1 MTERKRLGEMLV
13 EAGLIDNIQL
23 QSALGHQRQWGGK
36 LGDILLEMGFI
47 SEHVLAD
54 FFESHLNIPCLD
66 LSDFEIPENVRG
78 LLKDE
83 IIKKYSVVPIGYE
96 NKVLTVA
103 MSDPSD
109 IRTIDELQF
118 AAGCRIIPVL
128 VFSLDVKRLIQRYFG
143 EEVAA
148 GYQYKSKVHEI
159 GEKKDFELV
168 RDEKQAA
175 PKKEVTI
182 KNYLDAMTSL
192 LIEKGVITK
201 EEMQKKIR
209 EITQI

>member
-1 MTERKRLGEMLV
+1 MAERKRLGEMLI
-13 EAGLIDNIQL
+13 EAGLIDDMQL

-36 LGDILLEMGFI
+36 LGDILIEMGFI

-83 IIKKYSVVPIGYE
+83 IIKKYSVVPIAYE
-96 NKVLTVA
+96 NKVLTIA

-118 AAGCRIIPVL
+118 ATGYRVKPVL

-148 GYQYKSKVHEI
+148 GYQYKTKVHEI
-159 GEKKDFELV
+159 GEKDFELV
-168 RDEKQAA
+168 RDEKQEIQ
-175 PKKEVTI
+175 KKEVTV
-182 KNYLDAMTSL
+182 KNYLDAMTRL
-192 LIEKGVITK
+192 LIEKGIITK
-201 EEMQKKIR
+201 EELQKKIK
-209 EITQI
+209 EII

>member
-23 QSALGHQRQWGGK
+23 QSALGHQKQWGGK
-36 LGDILLEMGFI
+36 LGDILLEMGFV

-83 IIKKYSVVPIGYE
+83 IIKKYSAVPIGYE

-103 MSDPSD
+103 ISDPSD
-109 IRTIDELQF
+109 IKTIDELQF
-118 AAGCRIIPVL
+118 ATGYRIKPIL
-128 VFSLDVKRLIQRYFG
+128 VFSLDVKRLMQRYFG
-143 EEVAA
+143 EEVAP

-168 RDEKQAA
+168 RDEKQKIQ
-175 PKKEVTI
+175 KKEVTV
-182 KNYLDAMTSL
+182 KDYLDAMTNL
-192 LIEKGVITK
+192 LIEKGVITR
-201 EEMQKKIR
+201 EELQRKIR
-209 EITQI
+209 EIIQ

>member
-1 MTERKRLGEMLV
+1 MAERKRLGEMLI
-13 EAGLIDNIQL
+13 EAGLIDDMQL
-23 QSALGHQRQWGGK
+23 QSALGHQKQWGGK

-83 IIKKYSVVPIGYE
+83 IIKKYSAVPIAYE
-96 NKVLTVA
+96 NKVLTIA

-118 AAGCRIIPVL
+118 ATGYRIKPIL

-143 EEVAA
+143 EEVAP
-148 GYQYKSKVHEI
+148 GHQYKSKVHEI
-159 GEKKDFELV
+159 AEKRDFELI
-168 RDEKQAA
+168 RDEKQEIQ
-175 PKKEVTI
+175 KKEVTV
-182 KNYLDAMTSL
+182 KDYLDAMTRL
-192 LIEKGVITK
+192 LIEKGIITK
-201 EEMQKKIR
+201 EELQKKIK
-209 EITQI
+209 EII

>member
-1 MTERKRLGEMLV
+1 MSDKKRLGEMLV
-13 EAGLIDNIQL
+13 EAGLIDDMQL

-36 LGDILLEMGFI
+36 LGDILLEMDFI

-54 FFESHLNIPCLD
+54 FFESHLKIPCLD
-66 LSDFEIPENVRG
+66 LSDFEIPANVRG

-118 AAGCRIIPVL
+118 ATGYRIKPVL

-143 EEVAA
+143 EEVAP
-148 GYQYKSKVHEI
+148 GHQYKSKVHEI
-159 GEKKDFELV
+159 GEKKDFELI
-168 RDEKQAA
+168 RDEKQQIQ
-175 PKKEVTI
+175 KKEVTV
-182 KNYLDAMTSL
+182 KNYLDAMTGL
-192 LIEKGVITK
+192 LIEKGIITR
-201 EEMQKKIR
+201 EELQRKIR
-209 EITQI
+209 EII

>member
-13 EAGLIDNIQL
+13 EAGMIDNMQL
-23 QSALGHQRQWGGK
+23 QSALGHQKQWGGK
-36 LGDILLEMGFI
+36 LGDILLEMNFI

-103 MSDPSD
+103 ISDPSD
-109 IRTIDELQF
+109 IKTIDELQF
-118 AAGCRIIPVL
+118 ATGYRVKPVL
-128 VFSLDVKRLIQRYFG
+128 VFSLDVKRLIQKYFG
-143 EEVAA
+143 EEVAP
-148 GYQYKSKVHEI
+148 GHQYKSKVHEI
-159 GEKKDFELV
+159 ADKKDFELV
-168 RDEKQAA
+168 RDEKQEIQ
-175 PKKEVTI
+175 KKEVTV
-182 KNYLDAMTSL
+182 KDYLDAMTSL
-192 LIEKGVITK
+192 LIEKGVITR
-201 EEMQKKIR
+201 EELQKKIK
-209 EITQI
+209 ELVK

>member
-13 EAGLIDNIQL
+13 EAGMIDNMQL
-23 QSALGHQRQWGGK
+23 QSALGHQKQWGGK
-36 LGDILLEMGFI
+36 LGDILLEMDFI

-66 LSDFEIPENVRG
+66 LSDFEIPANVRG

-109 IRTIDELQF
+109 IKTIDELQF
-118 AAGCRIIPVL
+118 ATGYRIKPIL
-128 VFSLDVKRLIQRYFG
+128 VFSLDIKRLIQRYFG
-143 EEVAA
+143 EEVSP
-148 GYQYKSKVHEI
+148 GHQYKSKVHEI
-159 GEKKDFELV
+159 AEEKDFELV
-168 RDEKQAA
+168 RDEKQKIQ
-175 PKKEVTI
+175 KKEVTV
-182 KNYLDAMTSL
+182 KDYLDAMTSL
-192 LIEKGVITK
+192 LIEKGVITR
-201 EEMQKKIR
+201 EELQKKIR
-209 EITQI
+209 ELIK

>member
-1 MTERKRLGEMLV
+1 MAERKRLGEMLV
-13 EAGLIDNIQL
+13 EAGMIDNMQL
-23 QSALGHQRQWGGK
+23 QSALGHQKQWGGK
-36 LGDILLEMGFI
+36 LGDILLEMDFI

-66 LSDFEIPENVRG
+66 LSDFEIPANVRG

-83 IIKKYSVVPIGYE
+83 VIKKYGAVPIGYE

-118 AAGCRIIPVL
+118 ATGYRIKPIL

-143 EEVAA
+143 EEVAP
-148 GYQYKSKVHEI
+148 GHQYKSKVHEI
-159 GEKKDFELV
+159 AEKKDFELV
-168 RDEKQAA
+168 RDEKQKIQ
-175 PKKEVTI
+175 KKEVTV
-182 KNYLDAMTSL
+182 KDYFDAMTSL
-192 LIEKGVITK
+192 LIEKGVITR
-201 EEMQKKIR
+201 EELQKKIK
-209 EITQI
+209 EIVK

>member
-1 MTERKRLGEMLV
+1 MTERKRLGEMLI
-13 EAGLIDNIQL
+13 EAGMIDNMQL
-23 QSALGHQRQWGGK
+23 QSALGHQKQWGGK
-36 LGDILLEMGFI
+36 LGDILLEMDFI

-66 LSDFEIPENVRG
+66 LSDFEIPANVRG

-109 IRTIDELQF
+109 IKTIDELQF
-118 AAGCRIIPVL
+118 ATGYRIKPVL

-143 EEVAA
+143 EEVSP
-148 GYQYKSKVHEI
+148 GHQYKSKVHEI
-159 GEKKDFELV
+159 AEKKDFELV
-168 RDEKQAA
+168 RDEKQEIQ
-175 PKKEVTI
+175 KKEVTV
-182 KNYLDAMTSL
+182 KDYLDAMTSL
-192 LIEKGVITK
+192 LIEKGVITR
-201 EEMQKKIR
+201 EELQKKIR
-209 EITQI
+209 ELIK

>member
-13 EAGLIDNIQL
+13 EAGMIDNMQL

-36 LGDILLEMGFI
+36 LGDILLEMDFI

-54 FFESHLNIPCLD
+54 FFESHMNIPCLD
-66 LSDFEIPENVRG
+66 LSDFEIPANVRG

-109 IRTIDELQF
+109 IKTIDELQF
-118 AAGCRIIPVL
+118 ATGYRIKPIL

-143 EEVAA
+143 EEVAP
-148 GYQYKSKVHEI
+148 GHQYKSKVHEI

-168 RDEKQAA
+168 REAKQDA

-182 KNYLDAMTSL
+182 KNYIDALTSL
-192 LIEKGVITK
+192 LIEKGIITK
-201 EEMQKKIR
+201 EELQKKIR
-209 EITQI
+209 EIVR

>member
-13 EAGLIDNIQL
+13 EAGMIDNMQL
-23 QSALGHQRQWGGK
+23 QSALGHQKQWGGK
-36 LGDILLEMGFI
+36 LGDILLEMDFI

-66 LSDFEIPENVRG
+66 LSDFEIPANVRG

-109 IRTIDELQF
+109 IKTIDELQF
-118 AAGCRIIPVL
+118 ATGYRIKPVL
-128 VFSLDVKRLIQRYFG
+128 VFSLDVKRLIQ
-143 EEVAA
+143 
-148 GYQYKSKVHEI
+148 K
-159 GEKKDFELV
+159 
-168 RDEKQAA
+168 
-175 PKKEVTI
+175 
-182 KNYLDAMTSL
+182 
-192 LIEKGVITK
+192 
-201 EEMQKKIR
+201 
-209 EITQI
+209 